1 MKKIISIHLPDTL
14 FIKLEVLSKTL
25 KKSKSTLAK
34 KTIGNYLNEYAD
46 YQIIS
51 DRLHDESNKIITP
64 KEFIININNENK

>member
-34 KTIGNYLNEYAD
+34 KQLE
-46 YQIIS
+46 II
-51 DRLHDESNKIITP
+51 
-64 KEFIININNENK
+64 